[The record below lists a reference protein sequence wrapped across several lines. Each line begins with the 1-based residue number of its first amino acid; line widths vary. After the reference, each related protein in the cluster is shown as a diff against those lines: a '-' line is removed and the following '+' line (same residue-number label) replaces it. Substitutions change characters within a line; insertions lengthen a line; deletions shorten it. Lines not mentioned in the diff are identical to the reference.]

1 MKQLFLVFFIFIGG
15 SLVAQTNR
23 INEYNE
29 NDVNYFL
36 YNYQNIS
43 DEISS
48 VLENDNDESLLLKN
62 YSEEQKRLTYLIGVF
77 FLNDQFANEN
87 DVIECFELLLH
98 ENIPE
103 ILGDI
108 FRKYNIIHSKNII
121 LFTQTA
127 LMMVNQ
133 EIQIK
138 EFIDG
143 NTGIMPLPDS
153 ISDYISPSD
162 ILQKIQ
168 KLSLLFNKIYDFE
181 NYENHIRRYY
191 GMKTKK

>member
-1 MKQLFLVFFIFIGG
+1 MKQLFLVFFIFICE

-29 NDVNYFL
+29 NEVNYFF
-36 YNYQNIS
+36 YNYQIIS
-43 DEISS
+43 DEISG
-48 VLENDNDESLLLKN
+48 VLENDSDESLLLKI
-62 YSEEQKRLTYLIGVF
+62 YFEEQKRLTYLTGVY
-77 FLNDQFANEN
+77 FLNDRLANEN

-98 ENIPE
+98 KNTPE
-103 ILGDI
+103 ILDNI

-153 ISDYISPSD
+153 ISDYISPSN

-168 KLSLLFNKIYDFE
+168 KLSLLFNKRYDFE

-191 GMKTKK
+191 RMEN